1 MTSSVIEDRDKL
13 ISEYEKLID
22 RLEKAEKWASDNNY
36 CWEFVKASKYKIWHE
51 RDNIIK
57 EIEFVRELLKSPF
70 QVAFLLNYI
79 KLYGNN
85 IIIYGGVKMKSIIK
99 VQSNSKTVSVNIP
112 KHMVEKMNL
121 KKGDRVLIEL
131 KEDNSIVIKNEY

>member
-22 RLEKAEKWASDNNY
+22 RLDKAEKWANDNNY
-36 CWEFVKASKYKIWHE
+36 CWEFVKAHKYKIWHE

>member
-36 CWEFVKASKYKIWHE
+36 AWEFVKAHKYKIWNE

-57 EIEFVRELLKSPF
+57 EIEFVRELLGLPS
-70 QVAFLLNYI
+70 
-79 KLYGNN
+79 
-85 IIIYGGVKMKSIIK
+85 
-99 VQSNSKTVSVNIP
+99 
-112 KHMVEKMNL
+112 
-121 KKGDRVLIEL
+121 
-131 KEDNSIVIKNEY
+131 

>member
-36 CWEFVKASKYKIWHE
+36 AWEFVKASKYKIWLE

-57 EIEFVRELLKSPF
+57 EIEFVRELLGAK
-70 QVAFLLNYI
+70 Y
-79 KLYGNN
+79 
-85 IIIYGGVKMKSIIK
+85 
-99 VQSNSKTVSVNIP
+99 
-112 KHMVEKMNL
+112 
-121 KKGDRVLIEL
+121 
-131 KEDNSIVIKNEY
+131 

>member
-36 CWEFVKASKYKIWHE
+36 AWEFVKAHKYKIWHE

-57 EIEFVRELLKSPF
+57 EIEFIRELLGLP
-70 QVAFLLNYI
+70 N
-79 KLYGNN
+79 
-85 IIIYGGVKMKSIIK
+85 
-99 VQSNSKTVSVNIP
+99 
-112 KHMVEKMNL
+112 
-121 KKGDRVLIEL
+121 
-131 KEDNSIVIKNEY
+131 

>member
-36 CWEFVKASKYKIWHE
+36 CWEFVKAHKYKIWHE

-57 EIEFVRELLKSPF
+57 EIEFIRELL
-70 QVAFLLNYI
+70 
-79 KLYGNN
+79 
-85 IIIYGGVKMKSIIK
+85 
-99 VQSNSKTVSVNIP
+99 
-112 KHMVEKMNL
+112 
-121 KKGDRVLIEL
+121 EL
-131 KEDNSIVIKNEY
+131 PN

>member
-1 MTSSVIEDRDKL
+1 M
-13 ISEYEKLID
+13 
-22 RLEKAEKWASDNNY
+22 
-36 CWEFVKASKYKIWHE
+36 
-51 RDNIIK
+51 
-57 EIEFVRELLKSPF
+57 
-70 QVAFLLNYI
+70 AFLLNYI

>member
-1 MTSSVIEDRDKL
+1 MSSEVVERDKL
-13 ISEYEKLID
+13 IGEYEKLID
-22 RLEKAEKWASDNNY
+22 RLEKAEKWANDNNY
-36 CWEFVKASKYKIWHE
+36 AWEFVKAHKYKIWHE